1 MADTKPVSIG
11 TLNKGNYIV
20 IEGVACKVVDTQ
32 VSRPGKHGHAKVRL
46 TGVGLLDNKKRVL
59 VAPGHDH
66 VDVPI
71 VEKKN
76 AQVLSISTR
85 QKGDDT
91 IKIVNVMDSETYET
105 FDLDVPEE
113 LADEVVDGVS
123 VVYWEILDDKVI
135 KQVKSE

>member
-46 TGVGLLDNKKRVL
+46 TGVGILDNKKRVL
-59 VAPGHDH
+59 VSPGHDH
-66 VDVPI
+66 VPVPI

-76 AQVLSISTR
+76 AQVLSLSER
-85 QKGDDT
+85 QQGDDT
-91 IKIVNVMDSETYET
+91 IKIANVMDGETYET

-113 LADEVVDGVS
+113 LMDEVVEGCS
-123 VVYWEILDDKVI
+123 IIYWEILDDRVI
-135 KQVKSE
+135 KQVKGE

>member
-71 VEKKN
+71 VEKRMHKCFLLV
-76 AQVLSISTR
+76 QDKRV
-85 QKGDDT
+85 T
-91 IKIVNVMDSETYET
+91 IPSK
-105 FDLDVPEE
+105 L
-113 LADEVVDGVS
+113 
-123 VVYWEILDDKVI
+123 
-135 KQVKSE
+135 